1 MSVVNTCLLSLDSV
15 PLSGQGAPV
24 TYTLNVRVAL
34 AVQIPVYF
42 SINEMGCKEK
52 KNVLGLI
59 YQSQPH
65 RVKKKSKC
73 PNGFQWKYLPEGNTW
88 NSGFWYGLSK
98 LWKPPVWLWLMAN
111 NCWLRQQFST
121 RIAVLGESPWWI
133 AEGGEDS
140 NNRRCTSIHI
150 HWWNQ
155 KKKALGQSK

>member
-42 SINEMGCKEK
+42 SINEMECKEK

-65 RVKKKSKC
+65 LVKKKIQMPKWLSMKIST
-73 PNGFQWKYLPEGNTW
+73 GRKYL
-88 NSGFWYGLSK
+88 K
-98 LWKPPVWLWLMAN
+98 
-111 NCWLRQQFST
+111 
-121 RIAVLGESPWWI
+121 
-133 AEGGEDS
+133 
-140 NNRRCTSIHI
+140 
-150 HWWNQ
+150 
-155 KKKALGQSK
+155 

>member
-42 SINEMGCKEK
+42 SINEMECKEK

-65 RVKKKSKC
+65 LVKKKN
-73 PNGFQWKYLPEGNTW
+73 PNAQMAFNENIYRKEILEIAA
-88 NSGFWYGLSK
+88 SG
-98 LWKPPVWLWLMAN
+98 M
-111 NCWLRQQFST
+111 
-121 RIAVLGESPWWI
+121 
-133 AEGGEDS
+133 D
-140 NNRRCTSIHI
+140 
-150 HWWNQ
+150 
-155 KKKALGQSK
+155 